1 MGHDE
6 PAYDANNPIVRG
18 GQPVEEKAH
27 LTDAFTREAR
37 DFIVRH
43 QDKPFFLYLAYNA
56 VHSPLQG
63 ADAYMKKFAHIED
76 IQRRIFAAMLAHLDD
91 SVGAV
96 LAELRK
102 QGLEKNT
109 LVIFLS
115 DNGGPTRELTS
126 SNAPLRDGKGSVY
139 EGGLRVPFMM
149 QWPGTLPAG
158 EVYRQPVISLDL
170 FATAAAIAQAPLKR
184 QIDGVNLVPY
194 LTGKQTGAPHTSLY
208 WRIANKAAYRKGDWK
223 LLRNPRRDQSDA
235 WELYNLAED
244 LAETKN
250 LAANRTDKL
259 EELRDE
265 WDQLNTQ
272 MIEPIWTRPRR

>member
-1 MGHDE
+1 MNRRMM
-6 PAYDANNPIVRG
+6 PTIPSCVAVNRLR
-18 GQPVEEKAH
+18 KRLH
-27 LTDAFTREAR
+27 LTDAFT
-37 DFIVRH
+37 VRRATSLCAI
-43 QDKPFFLYLAYNA
+43 KTNRFSSTSPTTPCT
-56 VHSPLQG
+56 VPLQG

-149 QWPGTLPAG
+149 QWKGTLPAG

-194 LTGKQTGAPHTSLY
+194 LTGKQNRPPHTSLY

-250 LAANRTDKL
+250 LAATRTDKL